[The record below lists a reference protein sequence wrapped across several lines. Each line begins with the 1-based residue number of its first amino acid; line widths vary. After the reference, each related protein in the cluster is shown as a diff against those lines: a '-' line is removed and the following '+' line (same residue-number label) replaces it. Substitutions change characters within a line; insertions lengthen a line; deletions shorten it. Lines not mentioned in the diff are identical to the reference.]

1 MDSPQNPHPYH
12 TQTLAYSM
20 HIDIICP
27 QSPAPSPQNPRSN
40 PSHIACRSTFLLPN
54 SQHSIPKMK
63 MALLYRDVLELIHQ
77 YRREMEDLETQ
88 LREMNNHFSKFLDV
102 AFDTRMDIRHFARLL
117 DTPLAHATFLSF
129 TGRCTL
135 CHDCAYGYW
144 TYVDFSTPLVMR
156 GLVRFLSHLKDTGFL
171 CIHEIVTGVR
181 SSRYICVLEIN
192 ATRTVQEA
200 QTPSQRFNYRDLRIE
215 YTQVEED

>member
-1 MDSPQNPHPYH
+1 
-12 TQTLAYSM
+12 
-20 HIDIICP
+20 
-27 QSPAPSPQNPRSN
+27 
-40 PSHIACRSTFLLPN
+40 
-54 SQHSIPKMK
+54 

-77 YRREMEDLETQ
+77 YRREMEDLERQ
-88 LREMNNHFSKFLDV
+88 LLEMNNHFSKFLDV
-102 AFDTRMDIRHFARLL
+102 TFDTRTHIYQFTRLL

-135 CHDCAYGYW
+135 CHDCAYGHW
-144 TYVDFSTPLVMR
+144 AYVDFATPLMMR

-181 SSRYICVLEIN
+181 STRYICVVEIN

-200 QTPSQRFNYRDLRIE
+200 QTSFERFNYRDLRVE
-215 YTQVEED
+215 YTEVEED